1 MRGVNFRIYP
11 DGRRWAWQVL
21 GAGGQTRSEGKART
35 RAEAASCVIR
45 EAIRSVAPVEPREAA

>member
-21 GAGGQTRSEGKART
+21 GAADRKGFAQT
-35 RAEAASCVIR
+35 RAEAAAYVIR
-45 EAIRSVAPVEPREAA
+45 EAIRSVVPVAASLEEAA